1 MDPHPLRD
9 TVPQVLGSDYV
20 GLVPVA
26 GVEPARCRHRRILSF
41 ARHTEDDASKEKI
54 TELAALEK
62 CRNINALSAS
72 PRKKARTARTFAKV

>member
-1 MDPHPLRD
+1 MREVPLKRYA
-9 TVPQVLGSDYV
+9 PGSEAP
-20 GLVPVA
+20 GRLVPVA

-41 ARHTEDDASKEKI
+41 ARHTEDDANKEKI

-72 PRKKARTARTFAKV
+72 SRKKARTARTFAKV